1 MSEAYS
7 RTELLEEMAEIY
19 YRARLAGE
27 PVLLTPDKLA
37 EVSAKINDY
46 GQSKPSSTGAD

>member
-7 RTELLEEMAEIY
+7 RTELLEEMAEVY

-27 PVLLTPDKLA
+27 PVLLTPEQLA
-37 EVSAKINDY
+37 EVSLKIHDY
-46 GQSKPSSTGAD
+46 GQSKPSPTE